1 MSQQSYEFYVARAEA
16 SAAEAKV
23 ATLEN
28 VRERALRAEATWM
41 GLAKQARAVAKQR
54 MKIETEK
61 AAARAAAAEELAA
74 QPQT

>member
-16 SAAEAKV
+16 SAAEASA

-41 GLAKQARAVAKQR
+41 GLAKQARAIAHQRLKIATAK
-54 MKIETEK
+54 
-61 AAARAAAAEELAA
+61 ADARAAAEALAA
-74 QPQT
+74 RPRA